1 MRLCAS
7 VGAMGAAVIAM
18 LTAEGQAFAADAR
31 KTPPYYASIT
41 AGRARMRTGPDK
53 TYPASWLYQRADLPV
68 RVIAIFKQWR
78 KVEDPDGTQGWM
90 LAALLSERRTAIVRG
105 TLPVEMHE
113 APSPGSRQLWRA
125 APGVVGRLSGCGSG
139 WCRFDVKGQAGFVEV
154 ASLWGVDPAE
164 RLP

>member
-1 MRLCAS
+1 MRQSIVALA
-7 VGAMGAAVIAM
+7 VLATLVADGGA
-18 LTAEGQAFAADAR
+18 LAADAK
-31 KTPPYYASIT
+31 KTLPYYASIT

-68 RVIAIFKQWR
+68 RVIATFKQWR

-105 TLPVEMHE
+105 TQPAELHE
-113 APSPGSRQLWRA
+113 RPSPGAKLLWRA
-125 APGVVGRLSGCGSG
+125 APGVVGRLSECGGG
-139 WCRFDVKGQAGFVEV
+139 WCRLDVKGQAGFVEV
-154 ASLWGVDPAE
+154 GSLWGVEATE

>member
-1 MRLCAS
+1 MMRHWAL
-7 VGAMGAAVIAM
+7 AVAGLAM
-18 LTAEGQAFAADAR
+18 LVADGGALAADAK
-31 KTPPYYASIT
+31 KTLPYFASIN

-68 RVIAIFKQWR
+68 RVVATFKQWR

-105 TLPVEMHE
+105 QQPVELHDR
-113 APSPGSRQLWRA
+113 PSAGAKLLWRA
-125 APGVVGRLSGCGSG
+125 APGVVGRLSACGGG
-139 WCRFDVKGQAGFVEV
+139 WCRFDVRGQAGFVEV
-154 ASLWGVDPAE
+154 GSLWGVEAGE